1 MVTDEHNEQKGRKGE
16 GEEEEEEEE
25 GDERRSV
32 RMHLI
37 KRISHSE
44 QRSLQ

>member
-1 MVTDEHNEQKGRKGE
+1 MVTDEHNEQKRRKGE
-16 GEEEEEEEE
+16 GEEEEEEE

>member
-1 MVTDEHNEQKGRKGE
+1 MVTDEHNEQQRRKGE
-16 GEEEEEEEE
+16 GEEEEEEE